1 MGQPLQDAVQGWEE
15 ALLGLLQAQQ
25 HDAISGWEEVA
36 PNNNEPGMVHNM
48 DATCMVHNM
57 EVFLDYF
64 QLHIMQF
71 REKKLLL
78 D

>member
-1 MGQPLQDAVQGWEE
+1 
-15 ALLGLLQAQQ
+15 
-25 HDAISGWEEVA
+25 
-36 PNNNEPGMVHNM
+36 MVHNM